1 MDKVIV
7 LKGME
12 HTLDQLKSMESKGKL
27 PKNYTAMVIS
37 NLFFEETPG
46 KIVIIKEHISQP

>member
-1 MDKVIV
+1 MHKVIV

-12 HTLDQLKSMESKGKL
+12 HTLDELKSMELKGKL

-46 KIVIIKEHISQP
+46 IIIIKK

>member
-1 MDKVIV
+1 MKKVYV

-12 HTLDQLKSMESKGKL
+12 HTLDQFKSMEMQGKL

-37 NLFFEETPG
+37 NLFFQPTGNETIYIF
-46 KIVIIKEHISQP
+46 K